1 MRIPQERTPA
11 DGRTWDR
18 TRERSLSS
26 SSVQESSS
34 SSLDGRVTAWTNSP
48 RSSNTSA
55 DSVII
60 YPVVGD
66 ASETCLVCS
75 RHVADGPRTRRRGS
89 SRLFAAVAV
98 LAVSSLGAATSATSA
113 DAVPANRVTVI
124 TDSVGGVLF
133 WATEARVKLG
143 RGLDL
148 DLETKTCRK
157 LVDPGCPSYG
167 DPAPAS
173 SALDTILALGPQ
185 LGPTVVIDVG
195 YNDQA
200 VLYAAQLEQVMKALL
215 AAGVQHVVWVTLA
228 EAQEPWA
235 RINTQIR
242 AASKRWPQLA
252 VADWAMTSAGKPW
265 FVDGAHMT
273 YEGGL
278 AFAEFLR
285 PFVLQACGQ
294 PCAPPP
300 PLEITTLRLPPA
312 HRQHR
317 YAIALAAQGGVPP
330 YRWSGVGVPR
340 GFRLSIDG
348 RVTGIPRTEGVSR
361 IRLSVRDAWEEECVL
376 DLGLRV
382 RS

>member
-1 MRIPQERTPA
+1 MALTALLLALSGSAASP
-11 DGRTWDR
+11 
-18 TRERSLSS
+18 SLA
-26 SSVQESSS
+26 Q
-34 SSLDGRVTAWTNSP
+34 T
-48 RSSNTSA
+48 
-55 DSVII
+55 
-60 YPVVGD
+60 
-66 ASETCLVCS
+66 
-75 RHVADGPRTRRRGS
+75 
-89 SRLFAAVAV
+89 
-98 LAVSSLGAATSATSA
+98 
-113 DAVPANRVTVI
+113 VPANRVTVI
-124 TDSVGGVLF
+124 TDSVGGVLY
-133 WATEARVKLG
+133 WVTEARVKLG

-167 DPAPAS
+167 DPAPAP
-173 SALDTILALGPQ
+173 SALETIEALGPQ
-185 LGPTVVIDVG
+185 LGSTVVIDVG

-200 VLYAAQLEQVMKALL
+200 VLYGAQLDEVMQALL
-215 AAGVQHVVWVTLA
+215 AAGVQRVVWVTL
-228 EAQEPWA
+228 EEIQESWA
-235 RINTQIR
+235 RINNEIR

-252 VADWAMTSAGKPW
+252 VADWGVASAGKPW
-265 FVDGAHMT
+265 FIDGPHMT

-317 YAIALAAQGGVPP
+317 YAIALAAEGGVPP

-340 GFRLSIDG
+340 GFRLSVDG
-348 RVTGIPRTEGVSR
+348 RITGIPRTEGVSR
-361 IRLSVRDAWEEECVL
+361 IRLSVRDAWDEECVL